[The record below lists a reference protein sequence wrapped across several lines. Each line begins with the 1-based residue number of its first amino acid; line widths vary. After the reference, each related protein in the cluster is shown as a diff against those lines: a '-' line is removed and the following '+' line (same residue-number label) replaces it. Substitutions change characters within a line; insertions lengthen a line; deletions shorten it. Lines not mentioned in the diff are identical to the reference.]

1 MKDLFSVAGKVA
13 LVTGGSRG
21 IGRMI
26 AHGLV
31 ANGARTYVTARK
43 AEACAK
49 TAAALSREGACVA
62 LPADLAQAEERAR
75 LVEELSARENAL
87 HILVN
92 NAGANWGAPLAEFP
106 ESGWDKVMDV
116 NLKAVF
122 FLTRDLLP
130 LLTKAGSPAD
140 PARVV
145 NVGSIDGL
153 HVPALETYS
162 YSASK
167 AALHHLTRVLARK
180 LAPEHVNVNA
190 IAPGPFESQM
200 MKATLDRFG
209 EMIRKTN
216 PRCRIGEPEDV
227 AGGPLF
233 LFSPPPP

>member
-1 MKDLFSVAGKVA
+1 MRDLFSVAGKVA

-49 TAAALSREGACVA
+49 TATELSRGGECVA
-62 LPADLAQAEERAR
+62 LPADLAQAEERTR
-75 LVEELSARENAL
+75 LVAELSARENAL

-92 NAGANWGAPLAEFP
+92 NAGANWSAPLSEFP

-130 LLTKAGSPAD
+130 LLRKAGDAAD

-145 NVGSIDGL
+145 NVGSIDRL
-153 HVPALETYS
+153 HVPARE
-162 YSASK
+162 
-167 AALHHLTRVLARK
+167 
-180 LAPEHVNVNA
+180 AP
-190 IAPGPFESQM
+190 
-200 MKATLDRFG
+200 
-209 EMIRKTN
+209 
-216 PRCRIGEPEDV
+216 
-227 AGGPLF
+227 
-233 LFSPPPP
+233 SPPASQAG